1 LPTWPWCR
9 GVPARRRSGRKLLLA
24 HLVFALVAL
33 PLPLDP
39 GTWWEFRESYTEH
52 LGGLDS
58 TTDDTTRFEVRESR
72 SGLLLRQEGGADPG
86 SAPIE
91 VGEDWLRLGAWTGEE
106 ALPLPLEPGRSGP
119 PSEAGPGWK
128 VEAEE
133 EVVVPA
139 GTFKALRCALRT
151 RQSESVL
158 WIAPG
163 VGVVR
168 QTEGV
173 PGRVPEIERRL
184 LKWGGPKNGPHT
196 SLVDPFSDRRPGL

>member
-1 LPTWPWCR
+1 M
-9 GVPARRRSGRKLLLA
+9 
-24 HLVFALVAL
+24 FALLVLAL
-33 PLPLDP
+33 AAPPLPLEP

-52 LGGLDS
+52 LGALDS

-72 SGLLLRQEGGADPG
+72 NGPLLRQEGGADPA

-91 VGEDWLRLGAWTGEE
+91 LGDDWIRLGAWTGEDP
-106 ALPLPLEPGRSGP
+106 LPLPLEPGRSGP
-119 PSEAGPGWK
+119 PSEGGPGWK

-133 EVVVPA
+133 EVVLPA

-158 WIAPG
+158 WIALG

-173 PGRVPEIERRL
+173 PGRAPEIERRL
-184 LKWGGPKNGPHT
+184 LRWGGLAAPKPPEKPSERPT
-196 SLVDPFSDRRPGL
+196 SPSASPRGARRPAR

>member
-1 LPTWPWCR
+1 MESRL
-9 GVPARRRSGRKLLLA
+9 GAKAVGRPLLA
-24 HLVFALVAL
+24 SLAFALVAL
-33 PLPLDP
+33 PFPLDP

-72 SGLLLRQEGGADPG
+72 SGPLLRQEGGADPG

-91 VGEDWLRLGAWTGEE
+91 VGDDWIRLGAWTGEDP
-106 ALPLPLEPGRSGP
+106 LPLPLEPGRSGP
-119 PSEAGPGWK
+119 PSEGGPGWK

-151 RQSESVL
+151 RRTESVL
-158 WIAPG
+158 WIALG

-168 QTEGV
+168 QTAGV
-173 PGRVPEIERRL
+173 PGHAPEIERRL
-184 LKWGGPKNGPHT
+184 LKWGIGPIRKSPGP
-196 SLVDPFSDRRPGL
+196 